1 MKRKDD
7 LIFLILFIFIHLK
20 IIFNFE
26 IKQIPNQ
33 SKLISLFSDSSNN
46 QYFFTLTSIGK
57 VSSSGTYQIIS
68 NTVNFNEYSK
78 AYFANSVK
86 THFAVSC
93 SSNNIIEIYDSNG
106 NLIDYR
112 TYSTF
117 SLSEP
122 NLICSIDYDFT
133 TNKIYLGYSYYNSYD
148 LYIYYTV
155 IVFIMDDNGFISDY
169 VSTQFSHETDFTSLD
184 QIYNQAIN
192 CAVLRQPL
200 CFVKRKEDISYS
212 VFEDN
217 DVLKYNSVIKIIV
230 SHYKVEYINYDNTE
244 MTLFEYRSDG
254 IYAKTY
260 FGYKEFLS
268 ARYIYSYYVIN
279 ETVFHGSQ
287 ILYNK
292 TPVSLFISYRS
303 GTYLVLDYTQ
313 LSSRN
318 YYDTTTTDVYYIK
331 NNIGYSQVM
340 VSSSLDNNFFIMT
353 RGESEPTTLEYFFYT
368 YKQFECTPYTAKA
381 YSKELITIQL
391 SNLINSYDVTKNIAS
406 FKPSTTLAR
415 INNNE
420 EVELLENNLD
430 YGVISFNI
438 LFQTKGSDYN
448 QTFLSENCFLSIQVC
463 NDRCSKCETNTFSLT
478 GTPTHCTSKMCLD
491 TYYYDLDDTT
501 NCLEKTFTCYDTC
514 NTCSENG
521 DSTNH
526 KCETCKINYLLYNSN
541 CISCDVSKTYWYY
554 DERVSTTECQYTT
567 DSKCPNDFNLL
578 VVETNECVTSC
589 PNDYPY
595 LYKSICLS
603 VCPENTIS
611 DTNKECQCSYN
622 YYKDLDN
629 NNEIMCLS
637 SNSCTNNDYPYF
649 ISSEKECYKE
659 CPSGKYFINS
669 DYECYYECPSH
680 FYHIENEYECLVDC
694 PSFYYIVDHRKLCVE
709 VCSNSDEYPFTVPN
723 TKLCADE
730 CPYEYQYHE
739 LNEFNCMNVCPN
751 NEYIIETLKICL
763 DDCEKSDN
771 YKYHTQENKYCYSSC
786 PESYNYKLNDS
797 LTSFECYN
805 HCPSNYIHVSNSLL
819 CVKSCEYL
827 WTLNSEGTECECK
840 QDLNKISDYNLT
852 CENSFNINE
861 YIKEI
866 ISDSTSTTDLINN
879 IIENIEI
886 IKYVNTVIH
895 SNVSIQVMNST
906 LSDEDLNSNT
916 NLSYINLG
924 ECETILKKH
933 YNLDESLPLIIL
945 LIDSSSKTKSLINS
959 LNYKVFDQNGNELD
973 LSLCS
978 DTKITVYYA
987 ITNEDGTINIELVE
1001 HLTDKGVDLFNIS
1014 SDFYHQRCFGFNY
1027 NGNDITTGDRQSDVY
1042 TSVSVCESGCK
1053 VQKELNTV
1061 VLLRMKIILKIILKK

>member
-57 VSSSGTYQIIS
+57 VLSSGTYQIIS

-491 TYYYDLDDTT
+491 TYYYDLLLKYFLICGEMKCCKSYELNTHQLFRTYLDNTSCAEHTSAFINKNGNTVELVECEFYGYIRIWNFRSGDLIKKIEVCKRIPLVSM
-501 NCLEKTFTCYDTC
+501 CLWNK
-514 NTCSENG
+514 
-521 DSTNH
+521 
-526 KCETCKINYLLYNSN
+526 NYLLA
-541 CISCDVSKTYWYY
+541 SCVDYTIKLIDFKNYAFIKSFNGHNN
-554 DERVSTTECQYTT
+554 EVSTIKKIMHPTYGECLISQG
-567 DSKCPNDFNLL
+567 LA
-578 VVETNECVTSC
+578 NEQI
-589 PNDYPY
+589 
-595 LYKSICLS
+595 K
-603 VCPENTIS
+603 
-611 DTNKECQCSYN
+611 
-622 YYKDLDN
+622 
-629 NNEIMCLS
+629 MW
-637 SNSCTNNDYPYF
+637 
-649 ISSEKECYKE
+649 
-659 CPSGKYFINS
+659 INS
-669 DYECYYECPSH
+669 
-680 FYHIENEYECLVDC
+680 
-694 PSFYYIVDHRKLCVE
+694 
-709 VCSNSDEYPFTVPN
+709 
-723 TKLCADE
+723 
-730 CPYEYQYHE
+730 
-739 LNEFNCMNVCPN
+739 
-751 NEYIIETLKICL
+751 
-763 DDCEKSDN
+763 
-771 YKYHTQENKYCYSSC
+771 
-786 PESYNYKLNDS
+786 
-797 LTSFECYN
+797 
-805 HCPSNYIHVSNSLL
+805 
-819 CVKSCEYL
+819 
-827 WTLNSEGTECECK
+827 
-840 QDLNKISDYNLT
+840 
-852 CENSFNINE
+852 
-861 YIKEI
+861 
-866 ISDSTSTTDLINN
+866 
-879 IIENIEI
+879 
-886 IKYVNTVIH
+886 
-895 SNVSIQVMNST
+895 
-906 LSDEDLNSNT
+906 
-916 NLSYINLG
+916 
-924 ECETILKKH
+924 
-933 YNLDESLPLIIL
+933 
-945 LIDSSSKTKSLINS
+945 
-959 LNYKVFDQNGNELD
+959 
-973 LSLCS
+973 
-978 DTKITVYYA
+978 
-987 ITNEDGTINIELVE
+987 
-1001 HLTDKGVDLFNIS
+1001 
-1014 SDFYHQRCFGFNY
+1014 
-1027 NGNDITTGDRQSDVY
+1027 
-1042 TSVSVCESGCK
+1042 
-1053 VQKELNTV
+1053 
-1061 VLLRMKIILKIILKK
+1061 